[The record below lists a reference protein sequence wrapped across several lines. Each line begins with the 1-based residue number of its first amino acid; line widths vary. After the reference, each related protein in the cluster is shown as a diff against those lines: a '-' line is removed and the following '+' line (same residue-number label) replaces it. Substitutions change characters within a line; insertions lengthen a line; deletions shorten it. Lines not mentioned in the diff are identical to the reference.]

1 MLTKVRMINF
11 LDGWVNKANGLGDG
25 NDSNKTKSTK
35 REKAIDREKERER
48 KKGIER
54 KKKRKKERTS
64 IGRQDED
71 DVISRS
77 PSSYSS
83 FSFFSSSWLIVLL
96 SHLTLE

>member
-11 LDGWVNKANGLGDG
+11 LDGWVNKAKRLGDG

-35 REKAIDREKERER
+35 RESYRQREGEREKRHREKEE
-48 KKGIER
+48 EEE
-54 KKKRKKERTS
+54 KERTS

-71 DVISRS
+71 DVIYRS
-77 PSSYSS
+77 PSSYS
-83 FSFFSSSWLIVLL
+83 FSLFSSWLIVLL